1 MMNKK
6 SYLPIVDID
15 LNDEDIAYLMFV
27 DCQLRAETLSDLLG
41 TTAVKEAINTRRK
54 FFSAVYRM
62 MSDQGLLPVAPEFA
76 IKDSM
81 KKMLKQQYV
90 MSKSKSLGKT
100 WYEQGADG
108 KWYPLDGEPDWSKD
122 PKVQEI
128 ERFSVDFWVSSKGHK
143 ILKEIRKS
151 PQGKKLDSKLCD
163 MKGKLRA
170 MNRMAAQKEAGMP
183 ENPEVLGQVLHDLL
197 CTLRTMYVHYQNL
210 HWESKGANFY
220 GDHLMFQRLYESV
233 AKETDQLAEKILGL
247 TGQSKWISDLHTF
260 QHGYD
265 TLQIWYQITQGD
277 DGVSR
282 AFFSEM
288 YFLEQLDYAKAVCED
303 TGNLTYGLDD
313 LLSSFASQHEEHTYL
328 LRQRWGKTDRVAT
341 EEKMGAGHHFHDNP
355 EKKELR
361 QFQESGAKSNLSES
375 CSVKSKTCTPPT
387 PSKILEERGKEF
399 STLSRYVIDTAE
411 QTKKPMPSSRA
422 ELPKQ
427 ARVRLTRRK

>member
-1 MMNKK
+1 MTN
-6 SYLPIVDID
+6 
-15 LNDEDIAYLMFV
+15 
-27 DCQLRAETLSDLLG
+27 
-41 TTAVKEAINTRRK
+41 
-54 FFSAVYRM
+54 
-62 MSDQGLLPVAPEFA
+62 
-76 IKDSM
+76 
-81 KKMLKQQYV
+81 
-90 MSKSKSLGKT
+90 
-100 WYEQGADG
+100 
-108 KWYPLDGEPDWSKD
+108 
-122 PKVQEI
+122 
-128 ERFSVDFWVSSKGHK
+128 
-143 ILKEIRKS
+143 
-151 PQGKKLDSKLCD
+151 
-163 MKGKLRA
+163 
-170 MNRMAAQKEAGMP
+170 KEAGMP

-247 TGQSKWISDLHTF
+247 TGQTKWISDLHTF

-265 TLQIWYQITQGD
+265 TLQIWYQITEGD

-313 LLSSFASQHEEHTYL
+313 LLSSFASQHEENTYL
-328 LRQRWGKTDRVAT
+328 LRQRWGKTDSDQRVAT
-341 EEKMGAGHHFHDNP
+341 EEKMGAGHIFHDNP

-361 QFQESGAKSNLSES
+361 QFQESKAKGNAIKNTPPSA
-375 CSVKSKTCTPPT
+375 PPT

-399 STLSRYVIDTAE
+399 STLSRYVIDTA
-411 QTKKPMPSSRA
+411 QPTKKPMPSSRA